1 MYELTVDSKFAAAH
15 SLRGYRGDCARIHGH
30 TWGVSATVR
39 AGRLDELGMSID
51 FKEISEALDR
61 IVGRFDHQNL
71 NDIEEFKDI
80 NPTAENLGKLI
91 FDLLSEKLNNENV
104 RVITVT
110 VAESDRY
117 RVTYSEDAD
126 L

>member
-1 MYELTVDSKFAAAH
+1 MYELTVDTKFAAAH
-15 SLRGYRGDCARIHGH
+15 FLRDYKGDCARLHGH

-39 AGRLDELGMSID
+39 TGSLNELGIGID
-51 FKEISEALDR
+51 FKDISEALDD

-71 NDIEEFKDI
+71 NDLDEFSDV

-104 RVITVT
+104 CVKAIT

-117 RVTYSEDAD
+117 RVTYSLEKDK
-126 L
+126 

>member
-15 SLRGYRGDCARIHGH
+15 SLRGYKGDCARIHGH
-30 TWGVSATVR
+30 TWGVTATVR
-39 AGRLDELGMSID
+39 SDSLDELGMSID
-51 FKEISEALDR
+51 FKEISRALDG
-61 IVGRFDHQNL
+61 IVDRFDHQNL
-71 NDIEEFKDI
+71 NDIREFEDI

-91 FDLLSEKLNNENV
+91 YNLLSEKLNNENV
-104 RVITVT
+104 RVTSIT

-126 L
+126 